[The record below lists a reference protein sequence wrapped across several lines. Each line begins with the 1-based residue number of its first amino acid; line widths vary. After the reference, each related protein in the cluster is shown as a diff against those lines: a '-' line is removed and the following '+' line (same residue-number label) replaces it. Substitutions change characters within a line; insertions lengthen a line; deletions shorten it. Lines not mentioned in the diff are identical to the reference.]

1 MSDLPPNEQENKQ
14 RNRQLSEYSDEERAG
29 VLRTLANR
37 AVLTW
42 QLFWDG
48 RVSFWPKLIPVAAVI
63 YTLSPLDFIAEILA
77 PALGPL
83 VLVDDVGLL
92 ILALTLFIKLA
103 PPDVVSEHLHALGA
117 RVPSPTDLDE
127 DGDVI
132 EGYAEVVDE

>member
-1 MSDLPPNEQENKQ
+1 MSDLPPNEQGNER
-14 RNRQLSEYSDEERAG
+14 RNRQLSEHSDEERAG
-29 VLRTLANR
+29 MLRTLANN

-42 QLFWDG
+42 RLFWDE

-63 YTLSPLDFIAEILA
+63 YTLSPLDFITEFLITVI
-77 PALGPL
+77 GPL
-83 VLVDDVGLL
+83 VVVDDVGLL

-117 RVPSPTDLDE
+117 RVPSPTDLGE

-132 EGYAEVVDE
+132 EGHAEVVDE

>member
-42 QLFWDG
+42 RLFWDE

-63 YTLSPLDFIAEILA
+63 YTLSPLDFITEFLA
-77 PALGPL
+77 PVIGPL
-83 VLVDDVGLL
+83 VVVDDVGVL
-92 ILALTLFIKLA
+92 ILALTLFIQLA
-103 PPDVVSEHLHALGA
+103 PPDVVSEHLHALGT
-117 RVPSPTDLDE
+117 RVPPPTDLGE
-127 DGDVI
+127 DGDVV
-132 EGYAEVVDE
+132 EGHAEVVDE